1 MFARRTRGTDSCA
14 HAPMLRPI
22 RYGIWVH
29 RPDGRGGSA
38 SARTISAVIDYKG
51 TGMDRMVNDGGKMTL
66 RQWLPLVGLACSAFV
81 FNTSEF
87 MPIGLLTDIGST
99 FGLTEAGTG
108 VMITAYA
115 WAVMLLSLP
124 LMVIASRVEF
134 KRLLLFV
141 IALFASGQFLSA
153 AAPTYLVLVLARL
166 VVACAH
172 AVFWSVVAVIATR
185 LVDVEHGPLAISMVS
200 TGTAVAQI
208 FGLPLGRAIGLLVG
222 WRLTFACVG
231 TVALVLVAYVA
242 AVFPAL
248 AAGEPFDPRRVPLLF
263 RNRPL
268 VGIYAVTVLYATA
281 YYTGYSYIEPFLA
294 QVAGLP
300 AGDITFALMVF
311 GVAGLLASLICTR
324 WYDGHRLGFIG
335 FSVVGVAAALL
346 LMRPFAGVTLV
357 AMLAP
362 FVIWGACN
370 TIFSVGFQ
378 AELIRCTREDD
389 AAVAMSIFSGI
400 FNLGI
405 GGGTALGGAAVGALG
420 IGSIGVVG
428 GAIGAAAMVTCELFL
443 LRPLRSRRMRENG

>member
-1 MFARRTRGTDSCA
+1 M
-14 HAPMLRPI
+14 
-22 RYGIWVH
+22 
-29 RPDGRGGSA
+29 
-38 SARTISAVIDYKG
+38 
-51 TGMDRMVNDGGKMTL
+51 
-66 RQWLPLVGLACSAFV
+66 
-81 FNTSEF
+81 
-87 MPIGLLTDIGST
+87 
-99 FGLTEAGTG
+99 
-108 VMITAYA
+108 
-115 WAVMLLSLP
+115 
-124 LMVIASRVEF
+124 
-134 KRLLLFV
+134 
-141 IALFASGQFLSA
+141 
-153 AAPTYLVLVLARL
+153 
-166 VVACAH
+166 
-172 AVFWSVVAVIATR
+172 
-185 LVDVEHGPLAISMVS
+185 
-200 TGTAVAQI
+200 
-208 FGLPLGRAIGLLVG
+208 
-222 WRLTFACVG
+222 
-231 TVALVLVAYVA
+231 
-242 AVFPAL
+242 
-248 AAGEPFDPRRVPLLF
+248 
-263 RNRPL
+263 
-268 VGIYAVTVLYATA
+268 TVLYATA

-346 LMRPFAGVTLV
+346 LMRPFAGVMLV

>member
-1 MFARRTRGTDSCA
+1 
-14 HAPMLRPI
+14 
-22 RYGIWVH
+22 
-29 RPDGRGGSA
+29 
-38 SARTISAVIDYKG
+38 
-51 TGMDRMVNDGGKMTL
+51 
-66 RQWLPLVGLACSAFV
+66 
-81 FNTSEF
+81 
-87 MPIGLLTDIGST
+87 
-99 FGLTEAGTG
+99 
-108 VMITAYA
+108 
-115 WAVMLLSLP
+115 
-124 LMVIASRVEF
+124 
-134 KRLLLFV
+134 
-141 IALFASGQFLSA
+141 
-153 AAPTYLVLVLARL
+153 
-166 VVACAH
+166 
-172 AVFWSVVAVIATR
+172 
-185 LVDVEHGPLAISMVS
+185 MVS

-428 GAIGAAAMVTCELFL
+428 GAIGAAAMVACELFL